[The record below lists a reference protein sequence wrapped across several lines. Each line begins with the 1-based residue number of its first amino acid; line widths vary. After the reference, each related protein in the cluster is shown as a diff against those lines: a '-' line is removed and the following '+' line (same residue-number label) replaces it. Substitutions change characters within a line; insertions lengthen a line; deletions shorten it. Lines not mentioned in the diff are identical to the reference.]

1 MAPNLKIAIAGP
13 RTGPLADFGKIQQLG
28 AQKAIDD
35 CNAKGGVNGQQVE
48 GVFYDDVGTAIG
60 AASVANKI
68 VADSIKFV
76 IGHPLSHCALP
87 AAGIYEDAGI
97 LSISP
102 GATSTKFSEMDL
114 KLTFRTTGVNSAQ
127 AKTAAEYIKVKGWEK
142 NMAVFHDSQPH
153 GLDVANQ
160 VKYALPGTKF
170 DDGRTQQVAVGEKD
184 YSAQISIIHGQQI
197 KFVFFGGYSPELGPL
212 VRAAKERN
220 LKLKFMASDG
230 ADSVEDVICGCQG
243 NLDAL
248 DGLLTTGSKPYYL
261 DEKNAKLYEAFDEEV
276 DVARN
281 PLTYASYAAV
291 QVLTDGIAN
300 AKSLKSD
307 EVAAVLRRNTFDT
320 SIGQVEFDDAG
331 NMKDFQFV
339 VYEWTE
345 SSKGRTLTRHTV
357 G

>member
-13 RTGPLADFGKIQQLG
+13 RTGPLADFGKVQQLG

-114 KLTFRTTGVNSAQ
+114 KLAFRTTGVNSAQ
-127 AKTAAEYIKVKGWEK
+127 AKIAAEYIKAKGWEK
-142 NMAVFHDSQPH
+142 NMAVFHDSQPY
-153 GLDVANQ
+153 GLDVAAH
-160 VKYALPGTKF
+160 VKYALPSSKF
-170 DDGRTQQVAVGEKD
+170 DDGRTQQVAIGEKD
-184 YSAQISIIHGQQI
+184 YSAQVTVIRDKQI
-197 KFVFFGGYSPELGPL
+197 EFVFFGGHSPELGPL
-212 VRAAKERN
+212 VRAAREQN

-230 ADSVEDVICGCQG
+230 ADNVEDVINGSQG
-243 NLDAL
+243 DPDFLE
-248 DGLLTTGSKPYYL
+248 GLLTTGPKPYYL
-261 DEKNAKLYEAFDEEV
+261 EEKNAKLYKAFDAEK
-276 DVARN
+276 DIACN

-291 QVLTDGIAN
+291 QVITDGIAN
-300 AKSLKSD
+300 AKSLKGD
-307 EVAAVLRRNTFDT
+307 EVAAVLRSNVFDT
-320 SIGQVEFDDAG
+320 VVGQVEFDDTG
-331 NMKDFQFV
+331 DVKDFEFT
-339 VYEWTE
+339 VYEWTK
-345 SSKGRTLTRHTV
+345 SSDGRTLTRRTV
-357 G
+357 A